1 MKPNFKQINIAE
13 TAPLGGAATAAAE
26 QEDWLT
32 PEHIAVKPVYTKQDL
47 EGMEHLEYA
56 SGIPPFLRG
65 PYSGM
70 YAMRPWT

>member
-1 MKPNFKQINIAE
+1 MKPDFKQIKIAE
-13 TAPLGGAATAAAE
+13 IDAPQTGAAAAE